1 MRFTEIDL
9 QINDI
14 MWFGIDMNGFIFA
27 CTTAGTASVPEFVC
41 MSKEQT
47 ELLADYFME
56 KLKTTTAENLEMPY
70 IDNPLINDAI
80 MLAKKGIFVFDAAS
94 DDLAHDDD
102 YVRIA
107 SPQIPLQFTKL
118 PDEMQKLL
126 RDHIVSVDVARE
138 KYICVEHAY
147 G

>member
-1 MRFTEIDL
+1 MRYTEIDL

-14 MWFGIDMNGFIFA
+14 IWFGIDMNGFIFA

-41 MSKEQT
+41 MSKGQT

-56 KLKTTTAENLEMPY
+56 KLEATTAEILETPY
-70 IDNPLINDAI
+70 IDNSLINDAI
-80 MLAKKGIFVFDAAS
+80 MLAKKSLFAFDAAS
-94 DDLAHDDD
+94 GDLAHDDD

-107 SPQIPLQFTKL
+107 SPQIPLQFTKS

-126 RDHIVSVDVARE
+126 RDHIVSVDVTKE
-138 KYICVEHAY
+138 KYIRIEHAY